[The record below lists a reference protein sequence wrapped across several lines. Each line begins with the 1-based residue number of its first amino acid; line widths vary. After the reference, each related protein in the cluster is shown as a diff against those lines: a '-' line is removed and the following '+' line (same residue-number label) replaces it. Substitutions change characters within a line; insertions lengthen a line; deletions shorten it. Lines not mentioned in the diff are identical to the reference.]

1 MNNNLAKTRITQKH
15 ERMGLLALVE
25 YSLIKEL
32 CENVKK
38 EKKSFTGTLKETC
51 ENEGSAP
58 STEKISEVRRLLLS
72 GKRKAQGRDKKSKRK
87 KKEKKP
93 VEEPIRFRQHS
104 SSNSGSSDTGSSTG
118 SSTGDSSED
127 DFNTDGTG
135 QSGSVNESRGN
146 SQ

>member
-1 MNNNLAKTRITQKH
+1 
-15 ERMGLLALVE
+15 MGLLALVD

-38 EKKSFTGTLKETC
+38 EKKVFTGTVKD
-51 ENEGSAP
+51 NIGKDEGS
-58 STEKISEVRRLLLS
+58 SQSSEKISEVRRLLLS
-72 GKRKAQGRDKKSKRK
+72 GKRKTEGRDKNGKRK

-93 VEEPIRFRQHS
+93 FEEPIRFRQHS

-118 SSTGDSSED
+118 SSSGESSED
-127 DFNTDGTG
+127 DFNTDACDNNN
-135 QSGSVNESRGN
+135 QSKPTNDSAGN